1 LQAVPEGIYGYASN
15 KLNEVGNS
23 YKNNTYKGIR
33 LVSDSYSLYYA
44 VWCTNEK
51 ELYNLKVTA
60 SPSPFSKA
68 IMKLNHHRMIPTKP

>member
-1 LQAVPEGIYGYASN
+1 MQAVPEGIYGYASN

-33 LVSDSYSLYYA
+33 LVSDNYSLYYA

-51 ELYNLKVTA
+51 ELYNLKVGHLLKSTLI
-60 SPSPFSKA
+60 K
-68 IMKLNHHRMIPTKP
+68 N